1 MQVIVYTDYEESE
14 LEILIKARR
23 LIEEIAICS
32 KMDLNEKRAI
42 TYLLDVLGT
51 NMLDDGEH
59 EKYVEV
65 NEMLLNPVERY
76 MENKGRQE
84 GMEAGRQEGM
94 EAGKL
99 QVARS
104 LLEEG
109 FDIEMVVRIT
119 GLSKEDILNAK

>member
-1 MQVIVYTDYEESE
+1 MME
-14 LEILIKARR
+14 L
-23 LIEEIAICS
+23 
-32 KMDLNEKRAI
+32 
-42 TYLLDVLGT
+42 
-51 NMLDDGEH
+51 
-59 EKYVEV
+59 V

-84 GMEAGRQEGM
+84 GMEAGIE
-94 EAGKL
+94 EGKL

-104 LLEEG
+104 LLKEG